1 MFCTVCFFHVFV
13 TVNTEFWYQGIKW
26 NNSNSIKNINI
37 TQAPQAFENITSQA
51 LPNPGELRMAKSMS
65 DLKAVYTAWTGMHRI
80 FSQVLATGNREQ
92 VMNSRVGFGE
102 KPSAGM
108 LSHPV
113 NKTRTSSRETLFS
126 TIKHKK
132 RVPQLNDEYVK
143 WYHWSNAKVL

>member
-1 MFCTVCFFHVFV
+1 MTCTVFFHVFV
-13 TVNTEFWYQGIKW
+13 TVNTEFWYQGKTKW

-37 TQAPQAFENITSQA
+37 TQALQAFENITSHA

-65 DLKAVYTAWTGMHRI
+65 DLKAVYTGMRRI

-92 VMNSRVGFGE
+92 IMNSRLGFGE

-113 NKTRTSSRETLFS
+113 KKTRTSSRETLFS
-126 TIKHKK
+126 TVKHKK
-132 RVPQLNDEYVK
+132 RVSQLNDEYVK